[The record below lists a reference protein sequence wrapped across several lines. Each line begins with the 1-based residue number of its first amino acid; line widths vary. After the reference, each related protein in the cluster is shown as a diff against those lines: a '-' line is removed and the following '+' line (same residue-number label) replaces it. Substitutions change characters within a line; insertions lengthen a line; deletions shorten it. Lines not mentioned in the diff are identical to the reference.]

1 MFARDCQL
9 SEFSGANLCSLFSLG
24 SNCHISF
31 FSGKSSLERE
41 NVAVT
46 VLFVVTCG
54 LLKFLSFLPS
64 GSFGVLARRVSVL
77 LGRQ

>member
-9 SEFSGANLCSLFSLG
+9 SEFSGANMFFIFAREQLPYK
-24 SNCHISF
+24 F

-64 GSFGVLARRVSVL
+64 GNFGVLARRVSVL